1 MKNETKVQNPNE
13 LQEMKPQNEPIPAE
27 HAEKEAAA
35 DATPEVQKATAIL
48 RAKLPALS
56 AAALNF
62 EKRTG
67 NFFRATLT
75 KQEDGTEKLV
85 RGVVEDSEI
94 PADCAAEIAAKR
106 AAAFVQAEE
115 KNREKIVAEIAELE
129 TRLAACKEGAEQFD
143 ADVEAA
149 KELVMSFELPKSAG
163 RASVSARLAEVESKA
178 IKMQSEAERLRQM
191 LIAAGIDPDAQ

>member
-1 MKNETKVQNPNE
+1 MKNENK
-13 LQEMKPQNEPIPAE
+13 EMMPQNEPIPAE
-27 HAEKEAAA
+27 HAEKEAAE

-67 NFFRATLT
+67 NFFRATLS

-115 KNREKIVAEIAELE
+115 KNRAKIAEEIAKLEAELQ
-129 TRLAACKEGAEQFD
+129 AKKEEAEQFD
-143 ADVEAA
+143 TDVEAA
-149 KELVMSFELPKSAG
+149 KDIVMSFELPKSAG

-178 IKMQSEAERLRQM
+178 AKMQSEAEP
-191 LIAAGIDPDAQ
+191 AASDADRRRYRPGRAVVSK

>member
-1 MKNETKVQNPNE
+1 MKNENK
-13 LQEMKPQNEPIPAE
+13 EMMPQTEPIPAE
-27 HAEKEAAA
+27 HAENEAAA
-35 DATPEVQKATAIL
+35 DTTPEVQKATAIL

-56 AAALNF
+56 AAVLNF

-67 NFFRATLT
+67 NFFRATLVP
-75 KQEDGTEKLV
+75 QEDGTEKLV

-115 KNREKIVAEIAELE
+115 KNRARLTEEVAKLEAELQAK
-129 TRLAACKEGAEQFD
+129 RKEIDTFD
-143 ADVEAA
+143 TDLKVA
-149 KELVMSFELPKSAG
+149 KDLVMSFELPKSAG

-178 IKMQSEAERLRQM
+178 AKMQSEAERLRQM

>member
-1 MKNETKVQNPNE
+1 MRKENEK
-13 LQEMKPQNEPIPAE
+13 EMKPQNELIPAE
-27 HAEKEAAA
+27 HAENEAAA

-48 RAKLPALS
+48 RAKLPALG

-62 EKRTG
+62 EKRTL
-67 NFFRATLT
+67 NFFRATLV
-75 KQEDGTEKLV
+75 KQEDGTERLV

-106 AAAFVQAEE
+106 AAAFVKAEE
-115 KNREKIVAEIAELE
+115 KNREKIAEEIARLEAELQSK
-129 TRLAACKEGAEQFD
+129 KEEAEQFD

-149 KELVMSFELPKSAG
+149 KKVVMSFELPKSAS

-178 IKMQSEAERLRQM
+178 AKMQSEAMRLRQM

>member
-1 MKNETKVQNPNE
+1 MKKENEK
-13 LQEMKPQNEPIPAE
+13 EMMPQNEAIPAE
-27 HAEKEAAA
+27 HAENEAAV

-48 RAKLPALS
+48 RAKLPALG

-67 NFFRATLT
+67 NFFRATLV

-94 PADCAAEIAAKR
+94 PADCTAEIAAKR

-115 KNREKIVAEIAELE
+115 KNREKIAADIARLEAEMQA
-129 TRLAACKEGAEQFD
+129 RKEEAEQFD

-149 KELVMSFELPKSAG
+149 KEVVMSFELPKSAG
-163 RASVSARLAEVESKA
+163 LASVSARLAEVESKA
-178 IKMQSEAERLRQM
+178 AKMQSEAERLRQM

>member
-1 MKNETKVQNPNE
+1 MEKENKKE
-13 LQEMKPQNEPIPAE
+13 LMPQNEPIPAE

-48 RAKLPALS
+48 RAKLPALG

-75 KQEDGTEKLV
+75 KQEDGTERLV
-85 RGVVEDSEI
+85 RSVVEDSEI
-94 PADCAAEIAAKR
+94 PADCEKEISAKR

-115 KNREKIVAEIAELE
+115 KNRARLTEEVAKLEAELQAKRE
-129 TRLAACKEGAEQFD
+129 EIDTFD
-143 ADVEAA
+143 TDLKVA
-149 KELVMSFELPKSAG
+149 KDLVMAFELPKSAG

-178 IKMQSEAERLRQM
+178 AKMQSEAERLRQM

>member
-1 MKNETKVQNPNE
+1 MKKENEK
-13 LQEMKPQNEPIPAE
+13 EMMPQNEPIPAE
-27 HAEKEAAA
+27 HAENEAAA

-48 RAKLPALS
+48 RAKLPALG

-67 NFFRATLT
+67 NFFRATLV

-85 RGVVEDSEI
+85 RGVVEDSET

-115 KNREKIVAEIAELE
+115 KNREKIAAEIARLEAELQA
-129 TRLAACKEGAEQFD
+129 RKEEAEQFD

-149 KELVMSFELPKSAG
+149 KEVVMSFELPKSAG
-163 RASVSARLAEVESKA
+163 RASVPARLAEVESKA
-178 IKMQSEAERLRQM
+178 AKMQSEAERLRQM

>member
-1 MKNETKVQNPNE
+1 MKKENEK
-13 LQEMKPQNEPIPAE
+13 EMMPQNEPIPAE
-27 HAEKEAAA
+27 HAENEAAA

-48 RAKLPALS
+48 RAKLPALG

-75 KQEDGTEKLV
+75 KQEDGTERLV
-85 RGVVEDSEI
+85 RSVVEDSEI
-94 PADCAAEIAAKR
+94 PADCEKEISAKR

-115 KNREKIVAEIAELE
+115 KNRAKIAEEVARLE
-129 TRLAACKEGAEQFD
+129 AELQAKREEIDTFD
-143 ADVEAA
+143 TDLKVA
-149 KELVMSFELPKSAG
+149 KDLVMAFELPKSAG

-178 IKMQSEAERLRQM
+178 AKMQSEAERLRQM

>member
-1 MKNETKVQNPNE
+1 MKNENK
-13 LQEMKPQNEPIPAE
+13 EMMPQNEPIPAE
-27 HAEKEAAA
+27 HAENEAAA

-67 NFFRATLT
+67 NFFRATLVP
-75 KQEDGTEKLV
+75 QEDGTEKLV

-115 KNREKIVAEIAELE
+115 KNREKIAAEIARLE
-129 TRLAACKEGAEQFD
+129 AEMQARKEEAEQFD
-143 ADVEAA
+143 ADVEVA
-149 KELVMSFELPKSAG
+149 KEVVMSFELPKSAG

-178 IKMQSEAERLRQM
+178 AKMQSEAERLRQM

>member
-1 MKNETKVQNPNE
+1 M
-13 LQEMKPQNEPIPAE
+13 PQTEPTPAE
-27 HAEKEAAA
+27 HAENEAAA

-67 NFFRATLT
+67 NFFRATLVP
-75 KQEDGTEKLV
+75 QEDGTEKLV

-94 PADCAAEIAAKR
+94 LADCAAEIAAKR

-115 KNREKIVAEIAELE
+115 KNRARLTEEVAKLEAELQAKRE
-129 TRLAACKEGAEQFD
+129 EIDTFD
-143 ADVEAA
+143 TDLKVA
-149 KELVMSFELPKSAG
+149 KDLVMSFELPKSAG

-178 IKMQSEAERLRQM
+178 AKMQSEAERLRQM

>member
-1 MKNETKVQNPNE
+1 MKKENEKGMM
-13 LQEMKPQNEPIPAE
+13 LQADPIPAE
-27 HAEKEAAA
+27 HAENEAAA

-48 RAKLPALS
+48 RAKLPALG

-67 NFFRATLT
+67 NFFRATLVT
-75 KQEDGTEKLV
+75 QEDGMEKLV
-85 RGVVEDSEI
+85 RSVVEDSEI

-106 AAAFVQAEE
+106 AAAFVQAEV
-115 KNREKIVAEIAELE
+115 KNREKIAAEIARLE
-129 TRLAACKEGAEQFD
+129 AEMKARKEEAEQFD

-149 KELVMSFELPKSAG
+149 KEVVMSFELPKSAG
-163 RASVSARLAEVESKA
+163 RASVSARLAEAEGKA
-178 IKMQSEAERLRQM
+178 AKMQSEAERLRQM

>member
-1 MKNETKVQNPNE
+1 MKKENEM
-13 LQEMKPQNEPIPAE
+13 EMGPQTEPIPAE
-27 HAEKEAAA
+27 HAEMEAAA

-48 RAKLPALS
+48 RAKLPALG

-67 NFFRATLT
+67 NFFRATLV

-94 PADCAAEIAAKR
+94 PAYCAAEIAAKR

-115 KNREKIVAEIAELE
+115 KNREKLAAEIARLE
-129 TRLAACKEGAEQFD
+129 AEMQARKEEAKQFNTD
-143 ADVEAA
+143 IKAA
-149 KELVMSFELPKSAG
+149 KEFVMSFELPKSAG

-178 IKMQSEAERLRQM
+178 ARMQSEAERLRQM
-191 LIAAGIDPDAQ
+191 LIAAGIDPDVQ

>member
-1 MKNETKVQNPNE
+1 MKNENK
-13 LQEMKPQNEPIPAE
+13 EMTPQTEPIPAE
-27 HAEKEAAA
+27 HAENEAAA
-35 DATPEVQKATAIL
+35 DATPEVQKAIAIL

-67 NFFRATLT
+67 NFFRATLVP
-75 KQEDGTEKLV
+75 QEDGTEKLV

-94 PADCAAEIAAKR
+94 PADCAKEISAKR

-115 KNREKIVAEIAELE
+115 KNRARLTEEVAKLEAELQAKRE
-129 TRLAACKEGAEQFD
+129 EIDTFD
-143 ADVEAA
+143 TDLKVA
-149 KELVMSFELPKSAG
+149 KDLVMSFELPKSAG

-178 IKMQSEAERLRQM
+178 AKMQSEAERLRQM

>member
-1 MKNETKVQNPNE
+1 MKNENKA
-13 LQEMKPQNEPIPAE
+13 MMPQNEPIPAE
-27 HAEKEAAA
+27 HAEKEAAEN
-35 DATPEVQKATAIL
+35 ATPEVQKATAIL

-67 NFFRATLT
+67 NFFHATLT

-106 AAAFVQAEE
+106 AAAFVQAED
-115 KNREKIVAEIAELE
+115 KNRAKIAEEIARLE
-129 TRLAACKEGAEQFD
+129 AEMQARKEEAEQFD

-163 RASVSARLAEVESKA
+163 RALRQFERLAEVESKA

>member
-1 MKNETKVQNPNE
+1 MKKENEKEMMLQSE
-13 LQEMKPQNEPIPAE
+13 LIPAE
-27 HAEKEAAA
+27 HAENEAAA

-48 RAKLPALS
+48 RAKLPALG

-67 NFFRATLT
+67 NFFRATLV

-115 KNREKIVAEIAELE
+115 KNREKIAAEIARLEAEIARLEAELQ
-129 TRLAACKEGAEQFD
+129 AKKEEAEQFD

-149 KELVMSFELPKSAG
+149 KEVVMSFELPKSAG

-178 IKMQSEAERLRQM
+178 AKMQSEAERLRQM

>member
-1 MKNETKVQNPNE
+1 MKNKNNE
-13 LQEMKPQNEPIPAE
+13 MMPQTEPIPAE
-27 HAEKEAAA
+27 HAENEAAA

-67 NFFRATLT
+67 NFFRATLVP
-75 KQEDGTEKLV
+75 QEDGTEKLV

-115 KNREKIVAEIAELE
+115 KNRARLTEEVAKLEAELQAKRE
-129 TRLAACKEGAEQFD
+129 EIDTFD
-143 ADVEAA
+143 TDLKVA
-149 KELVMSFELPKSAG
+149 KDLVMSFELPKSAG

-178 IKMQSEAERLRQM
+178 AKMQSEAERLRQM

>member
-1 MKNETKVQNPNE
+1 MKNENK
-13 LQEMKPQNEPIPAE
+13 EMMPQTEPIPAE
-27 HAEKEAAA
+27 HAENEAAA

-67 NFFRATLT
+67 NFFRATLVP
-75 KQEDGTEKLV
+75 QEDGTEKLV

-94 PADCAAEIAAKR
+94 PADCAADCAAEIAAKR

-115 KNREKIVAEIAELE
+115 KNRAKLGEEIAKLEAELQ
-129 TRLAACKEGAEQFD
+129 AKKEEAGQFD

-149 KELVMSFELPKSAG
+149 KEVVMSFELPKSAG

-178 IKMQSEAERLRQM
+178 AKMQSEAERLRQM

>member
-1 MKNETKVQNPNE
+1 MKKENEK
-13 LQEMKPQNEPIPAE
+13 EMMPQNEPIPAE

-48 RAKLPALS
+48 RAKLPALG

-75 KQEDGTEKLV
+75 KQEDGTERLV
-85 RGVVEDSEI
+85 RSVVEDSEI
-94 PADCAAEIAAKR
+94 PADCEKEISAKR

-115 KNREKIVAEIAELE
+115 KNRARLTEEVAKLEAELQAKRE
-129 TRLAACKEGAEQFD
+129 EIDTFD
-143 ADVEAA
+143 TDLKVA
-149 KELVMSFELPKSAG
+149 KDLVMAFELPKSAG

-178 IKMQSEAERLRQM
+178 AKMQSEAERLRQM

>member
-1 MKNETKVQNPNE
+1 MKNENKG
-13 LQEMKPQNEPIPAE
+13 MMPQTEPIPAE
-27 HAEKEAAA
+27 HAENEAAA

-67 NFFRATLT
+67 NFFRATLVP
-75 KQEDGTEKLV
+75 QEDGTEKLV

-94 PADCAAEIAAKR
+94 PADCAKEISAKR

-115 KNREKIVAEIAELE
+115 KNRARLTEEVAKLEAELQAKRE
-129 TRLAACKEGAEQFD
+129 EIDTFD
-143 ADVEAA
+143 TDLKVA
-149 KELVMSFELPKSAG
+149 KDLVMSFELPKSAG

-178 IKMQSEAERLRQM
+178 AKMQSEAERLRQM

>member
-1 MKNETKVQNPNE
+1 MKKESKK
-13 LQEMKPQNEPIPAE
+13 EMMLQNEQIPAE
-27 HAEKEAAA
+27 HAENEAAV

-48 RAKLPALS
+48 RAKLPALG

-67 NFFRATLT
+67 NFFRATLV
-75 KQEDGTEKLV
+75 KQEDGTERLV

-115 KNREKIVAEIAELE
+115 KNREKIAAEIARLEAELQ
-129 TRLAACKEGAEQFD
+129 AKKEEAEQFD

-149 KELVMSFELPKSAG
+149 KEVVMSFELPKSAG
-163 RASVSARLAEVESKA
+163 RASVSAQLAEVESKA
-178 IKMQSEAERLRQM
+178 AKMQSEAERLRQM

>member
-1 MKNETKVQNPNE
+1 MKNENK
-13 LQEMKPQNEPIPAE
+13 EMMSQTEPIPAE
-27 HAEKEAAA
+27 HAENEAAA

-67 NFFRATLT
+67 NFFRATLVP
-75 KQEDGTEKLV
+75 QEDGAEKLV

-94 PADCAAEIAAKR
+94 PADCAKEISAKR

-115 KNREKIVAEIAELE
+115 KNRARLTEEVAKLEAELQAKRE
-129 TRLAACKEGAEQFD
+129 EIDTFD
-143 ADVEAA
+143 TDLKVA
-149 KELVMSFELPKSAG
+149 KDLVMSFELPKSAG
-163 RASVSARLAEVESKA
+163 RASVSARLAEAESKA
-178 IKMQSEAERLRQM
+178 VKMQSEAERLRQM

>member
-1 MKNETKVQNPNE
+1 MKNENK
-13 LQEMKPQNEPIPAE
+13 EMMSQTEPIPAE
-27 HAEKEAAA
+27 HAENEAAA

-67 NFFRATLT
+67 NFFRATLVP
-75 KQEDGTEKLV
+75 QEDGTEKLV

-115 KNREKIVAEIAELE
+115 KNRAKLGEEIAKLEAELQAKRE
-129 TRLAACKEGAEQFD
+129 EIDTFD
-143 ADVEAA
+143 TDLKVA
-149 KELVMSFELPKSAG
+149 KDLVMSFELPKSAG

-178 IKMQSEAERLRQM
+178 AKMQSEAERLRQM

>member
-1 MKNETKVQNPNE
+1 MKNENKG
-13 LQEMKPQNEPIPAE
+13 MMPQTEPIPAE
-27 HAEKEAAA
+27 HAENEAAA

-67 NFFRATLT
+67 NFFRATLVP
-75 KQEDGTEKLV
+75 QEDGTEKLV

-94 PADCAAEIAAKR
+94 PADCAKEVSAKR

-115 KNREKIVAEIAELE
+115 KNRARLTEEVAKLEAELQAKRE
-129 TRLAACKEGAEQFD
+129 EIDTFD
-143 ADVEAA
+143 TDLKVA
-149 KELVMSFELPKSAG
+149 KDLVMSFELPKSAG

-178 IKMQSEAERLRQM
+178 AKMQSEAERLRQM

>member
-1 MKNETKVQNPNE
+1 MKKENEK
-13 LQEMKPQNEPIPAE
+13 EMMPQTEPIPAE
-27 HAEKEAAA
+27 HAENEAAA

-48 RAKLPALS
+48 RAKLPALG

-67 NFFRATLT
+67 NFFRATLV

-115 KNREKIVAEIAELE
+115 KNHEKIAAEIARLEAELQ
-129 TRLAACKEGAEQFD
+129 AKKEEAEQFD

-149 KELVMSFELPKSAG
+149 KEVVMSFELPKSAG

-178 IKMQSEAERLRQM
+178 AKMQSEAERLRQM

>member
-1 MKNETKVQNPNE
+1 MKKENEKGMM
-13 LQEMKPQNEPIPAE
+13 LQAEPIPAE
-27 HAEKEAAA
+27 HAENEAAA

-48 RAKLPALS
+48 RAKLPALG

-67 NFFRATLT
+67 SFFRATLVT
-75 KQEDGTEKLV
+75 QEDGTEKLV

-106 AAAFVQAEE
+106 AAAFVRAEE
-115 KNREKIVAEIAELE
+115 KNREKIAAEIARLEAELQA
-129 TRLAACKEGAEQFD
+129 RKEEAEQFD

-149 KELVMSFELPKSAG
+149 KEVVMSFELPKSAG
-163 RASVSARLAEVESKA
+163 CASVSARLAEVESKA
-178 IKMQSEAERLRQM
+178 AKMQSEAERLRQM

>member
-1 MKNETKVQNPNE
+1 MKKENEK
-13 LQEMKPQNEPIPAE
+13 EMMPQSEPIPAE
-27 HAEKEAAA
+27 HAENEAAA

-48 RAKLPALS
+48 RAKLPALG

-75 KQEDGTEKLV
+75 KQEDGTERLV
-85 RGVVEDSEI
+85 RSVVEDSEI
-94 PADCAAEIAAKR
+94 PADCEKEISAKR

-115 KNREKIVAEIAELE
+115 KNRARLTEEVAKLEAELQAKRE
-129 TRLAACKEGAEQFD
+129 EIDTFD
-143 ADVEAA
+143 TDLKVA
-149 KELVMSFELPKSAG
+149 KDLVMAFELPKSAG

-178 IKMQSEAERLRQM
+178 AKMQSEAERLRQM

>member
-1 MKNETKVQNPNE
+1 MKNENKKMT
-13 LQEMKPQNEPIPAE
+13 PQTEPIPAE
-27 HAEKEAAA
+27 HAENEAAA

-56 AAALNF
+56 AVALNF

-67 NFFRATLT
+67 NFFRATLVP
-75 KQEDGTEKLV
+75 QEDGTEKLV

-115 KNREKIVAEIAELE
+115 KNRAKLDEEIAKLEAELQ
-129 TRLAACKEGAEQFD
+129 AKKEEAGQFD

-149 KELVMSFELPKSAG
+149 KEVVMSFELPKSTG
-163 RASVSARLAEVESKA
+163 RASVPARLAEVESKA
-178 IKMQSEAERLRQM
+178 AKMQSEAERLRQM

>member
-1 MKNETKVQNPNE
+1 MKKENEK
-13 LQEMKPQNEPIPAE
+13 EMRPLSEPIPAE
-27 HAEKEAAA
+27 HAENEAAA

-48 RAKLPALS
+48 RAKLPALG

-67 NFFRATLT
+67 NFFRATLV

-94 PADCAAEIAAKR
+94 PADCAAEITAKR
-106 AAAFVQAEE
+106 AAAFLQAGE
-115 KNREKIVAEIAELE
+115 KNREKIAAEIARLEAEL
-129 TRLAACKEGAEQFD
+129 RRKKEEAEQLD
-143 ADVEAA
+143 AGIEAA
-149 KELVMSFELPKSAG
+149 KAVVMSFELPRSAG

-178 IKMQSEAERLRQM
+178 AKMQSEAERLRQM

>member
-1 MKNETKVQNPNE
+1 MKNENK
-13 LQEMKPQNEPIPAE
+13 EMMPQTEPIPAE
-27 HAEKEAAA
+27 HAENEAAA

-67 NFFRATLT
+67 NFFRATLVP
-75 KQEDGTEKLV
+75 QEDGTEKLV

-94 PADCAAEIAAKR
+94 PADCAKEISAKR

-115 KNREKIVAEIAELE
+115 KNRARLTEEVAKLEAELQ
-129 TRLAACKEGAEQFD
+129 AKKEEAGQFD

-149 KELVMSFELPKSAG
+149 KEVVMSFELPKSAG
-163 RASVSARLAEVESKA
+163 RASVSARLAEVESEA
-178 IKMQSEAERLRQM
+178 AKMQSEAERLRQM

>member
-1 MKNETKVQNPNE
+1 MKKENEM
-13 LQEMKPQNEPIPAE
+13 EMKPQNELIPAE
-27 HAEKEAAA
+27 HAENEAAA

-48 RAKLPALS
+48 RAKLPALG

-67 NFFRATLT
+67 NFFRATLV

-94 PADCAAEIAAKR
+94 SADCAAEIAAKR

-115 KNREKIVAEIAELE
+115 KNREKIAAEIARLEAELQA
-129 TRLAACKEGAEQFD
+129 RKEEAEQFN

-149 KELVMSFELPKSAG
+149 KEVVMSFELPKSAG
-163 RASVSARLAEVESKA
+163 RASISARLAEVESRA
-178 IKMQSEAERLRQM
+178 AKMQSEAERLRQM
-191 LIAAGIDPDAQ
+191 LLAAGIDPDAQ

>member
-1 MKNETKVQNPNE
+1 MKNENE
-13 LQEMKPQNEPIPAE
+13 KEMTLQNEPIPAE
-27 HAEKEAAA
+27 HAENEAAA

-48 RAKLPALS
+48 RAKLPALG

-67 NFFRATLT
+67 NFFRATLV

-115 KNREKIVAEIAELE
+115 KNREKIAAEIARLE
-129 TRLAACKEGAEQFD
+129 AEMQARKEEAEQFD

-149 KELVMSFELPKSAG
+149 KEVVMSFELSKSAG

-178 IKMQSEAERLRQM
+178 AKMQSEAQRLRQM

>member
-1 MKNETKVQNPNE
+1 MKNENK
-13 LQEMKPQNEPIPAE
+13 EMMPQIEPIPAE
-27 HAEKEAAA
+27 HAENEAAA

-67 NFFRATLT
+67 NFFRATLVP
-75 KQEDGTEKLV
+75 QEDGTEKLV

-94 PADCAAEIAAKR
+94 PANCAKEISAKR

-115 KNREKIVAEIAELE
+115 KNRARLTEEVAKLEAELQAKRE
-129 TRLAACKEGAEQFD
+129 EIDTFD
-143 ADVEAA
+143 TDLKVA
-149 KELVMSFELPKSAG
+149 KDLVMSFELPKSAG

-178 IKMQSEAERLRQM
+178 AKMQSEAERLRQM

>member
-1 MKNETKVQNPNE
+1 MKNENK
-13 LQEMKPQNEPIPAE
+13 EMMPQTEPIPAE
-27 HAEKEAAA
+27 HAEDEVAA

-56 AAALNF
+56 AVALNF

-67 NFFRATLT
+67 NFFRATIVP
-75 KQEDGTEKLV
+75 QEDGTEKLV

-115 KNREKIVAEIAELE
+115 KNRAKLGEEIAKLEAELQ
-129 TRLAACKEGAEQFD
+129 AKKEEAGQFD

-149 KELVMSFELPKSAG
+149 KEVVMSFELPKSAG
-163 RASVSARLAEVESKA
+163 RASVSAQLAEAESKA
-178 IKMQSEAERLRQM
+178 AKMQSEAERLRQM

>member
-1 MKNETKVQNPNE
+1 MKNENKKMT
-13 LQEMKPQNEPIPAE
+13 PQTEPIPAE
-27 HAEKEAAA
+27 HAENEAAA

-67 NFFRATLT
+67 NFFRATLVP
-75 KQEDGTEKLV
+75 QEDGTEKLV

-94 PADCAAEIAAKR
+94 PADCAKEISAKR

-115 KNREKIVAEIAELE
+115 KNRARLTEEVAKLEAELQAKRE
-129 TRLAACKEGAEQFD
+129 EIDTFD
-143 ADVEAA
+143 TDLKVA
-149 KELVMSFELPKSAG
+149 KDLVMSFELPKSAG

-178 IKMQSEAERLRQM
+178 AKMQSEAERLRQM

>member
-1 MKNETKVQNPNE
+1 MKKENEK
-13 LQEMKPQNEPIPAE
+13 EMMPQTEPIPAE

-48 RAKLPALS
+48 RAKLPALG

-67 NFFRATLT
+67 NFFRATLVT
-75 KQEDGTEKLV
+75 QEDGTERLV

-115 KNREKIVAEIAELE
+115 RNREKIAAEIARLE
-129 TRLAACKEGAEQFD
+129 AEMQAKKEEAEQFD

-149 KELVMSFELPKSAG
+149 KEVVMSFELPKSAG

-178 IKMQSEAERLRQM
+178 AKMQSEAERLRQM

>member
-1 MKNETKVQNPNE
+1 MKKENEKEMMLQSE
-13 LQEMKPQNEPIPAE
+13 LIPAE
-27 HAEKEAAA
+27 HAENEAAA
-35 DATPEVQKATAIL
+35 DATPKVQKATAIL
-48 RAKLPALS
+48 RAKLPALG

-67 NFFRATLT
+67 NFFRATLV

-94 PADCAAEIAAKR
+94 PADCAAEVAAKR

-115 KNREKIVAEIAELE
+115 KNREKIAAEIARLEAELQA
-129 TRLAACKEGAEQFD
+129 RKEEAEQFD

-149 KELVMSFELPKSAG
+149 KEVVMSFELPKSAG
-163 RASVSARLAEVESKA
+163 RASVSARLAEVESEA
-178 IKMQSEAERLRQM
+178 AKMQSEAERLRQM

>member
-1 MKNETKVQNPNE
+1 MKNENK
-13 LQEMKPQNEPIPAE
+13 EMMSQTEPIPAE
-27 HAEKEAAA
+27 HAENEAAA

-67 NFFRATLT
+67 NFFRATIVP
-75 KQEDGTEKLV
+75 QEDGTEKLV

-94 PADCAAEIAAKR
+94 PADCAKEISAKR

-115 KNREKIVAEIAELE
+115 KNRARLTEEVAKLEAELQAKRE
-129 TRLAACKEGAEQFD
+129 EIDTFD
-143 ADVEAA
+143 TDLKVA
-149 KELVMSFELPKSAG
+149 KDLVMSFELPKSAG

-178 IKMQSEAERLRQM
+178 AKMQSEAERLRQM

>member
-1 MKNETKVQNPNE
+1 MKNENK
-13 LQEMKPQNEPIPAE
+13 EMMPQTEPIPAE
-27 HAEKEAAA
+27 HAEDEVAA

-56 AAALNF
+56 AVALNF

-67 NFFRATLT
+67 NFFRATIVL
-75 KQEDGTEKLV
+75 QEDGTEKLV
-85 RGVVEDSEI
+85 RGVVEDSKI
-94 PADCAAEIAAKR
+94 PANCAAEIAAKR

-115 KNREKIVAEIAELE
+115 KNRAKLGEEIAKLEAELQ
-129 TRLAACKEGAEQFD
+129 AKKEEAGQFD

-149 KELVMSFELPKSAG
+149 KEVVMSFELPKSAG

-178 IKMQSEAERLRQM
+178 AKMQSEAERLRQM

>member
-1 MKNETKVQNPNE
+1 MKKENEK
-13 LQEMKPQNEPIPAE
+13 EMMLQNEPIPAE
-27 HAEKEAAA
+27 HAENEAAA

-48 RAKLPALS
+48 RAKLPALG

-67 NFFRATLT
+67 NFFRTTLV
-75 KQEDGTEKLV
+75 KQEDGTERLV
-85 RGVVEDSEI
+85 RGVVEDSDI

-115 KNREKIVAEIAELE
+115 KNREKIAAEIARLE
-129 TRLAACKEGAEQFD
+129 AEMQARKEEAEQFD

-149 KELVMSFELPKSAG
+149 KEVVMSFELPESAS

-178 IKMQSEAERLRQM
+178 AKMQSEAERLRQM